1 MSADTVRSSL
11 IDDAFSVIIFSFFD
25 VNIYGVKIMEKIQ
38 LAKKKFHTQCPPNY
52 FFTIGQLPTISISL
66 TCCKIVSLRKV
77 MMGIRACLPR
87 GLRWSKTKLPM
98 L

>member
-38 LAKKKFHTQCPPNY
+38 LAKKSFIHRVHQIIFSPSGNCPLYLFP
-52 FFTIGQLPTISISL
+52 
-66 TCCKIVSLRKV
+66 
-77 MMGIRACLPR
+77 
-87 GLRWSKTKLPM
+87 
-98 L
+98 